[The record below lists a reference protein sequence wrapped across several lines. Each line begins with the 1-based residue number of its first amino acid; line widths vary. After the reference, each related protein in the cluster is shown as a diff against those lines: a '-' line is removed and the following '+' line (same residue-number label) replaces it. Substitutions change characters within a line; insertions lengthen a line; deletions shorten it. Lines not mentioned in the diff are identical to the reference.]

1 MDMGVSVGCMSVSV
15 VCVGV
20 GCVGV
25 SVGCVGVGCV
35 GMGVSVGC
43 VGCVGMSVSMG
54 CVGVGCGGVHLGVNV
69 GGVGVGVCMHI
80 FTCVRA
86 SLCVPQCAHESQRT
100 SLVVGPCFPLC
111 LRPFLYYSLLCIP
124 C

>member
-15 VCVGV
+15 VG
-20 GCVGV
+20 
-25 SVGCVGVGCV
+25 VGVGCV

-43 VGCVGMSVSMG
+43 VGCVGMGVSMG
-54 CVGVGCGGVHLGVNV
+54 CVGVGCGGCRVWRCVDLGVNV

-80 FTCVRA
+80 FTSVRA

-111 LRPFLYYSLLCIP
+111 LRPFLYCSLLCIP